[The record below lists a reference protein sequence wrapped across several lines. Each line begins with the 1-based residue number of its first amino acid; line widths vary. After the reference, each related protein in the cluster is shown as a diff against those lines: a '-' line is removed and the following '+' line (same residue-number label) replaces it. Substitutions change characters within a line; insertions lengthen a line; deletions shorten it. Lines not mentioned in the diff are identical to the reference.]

1 MKKLIKT
8 ACIVLSV
15 IFGLLSFSACAGGD
29 LPPAVIFDGLL
40 RGSFI
45 SGTGGGRSYEEEER
59 QKLSE
64 EARNIALQYYY
75 EDDRY
80 AGFLDENYSDNLYG
94 AYSALQLARK
104 AGNEE
109 AVAAV
114 LKEKLAGS
122 FVALNLERLSLLDS
136 YYYADLCEAFG
147 YDLDETHLAV
157 LKEKL
162 NHSRREDFDIL
173 YLDSPQEFVGTSLL
187 ITAMFHELAP
197 VFGSENLPA
206 DHEIERCASSAAFEK
221 YVPQSE
227 LLFYS
232 AGGYFIYALNEYGLF
247 DEERKANTAEWFQ
260 SWQDYFESME
270 LNSVSAILDYSEY
283 VKIKSLY
290 DGDLSDETVKITMAV
305 KEIPLSEWAEIED
318 GNLISEALHFVSLSQ
333 DDDLTAQLRSY
344 ALGYAEQYVLKS
356 GVFSEQNTLAGIYL
370 LSDSKQIDF
379 EKIEAFVTER
389 YIPGNIYNENAV
401 SAVESMLWAAEITY
415 ALSAEDFVYNK
426 RKDLSKKFHEM
437 YRLKM
442 ESLEGTEKLQY
453 LRLLNAL
460 ADLYVKVFMPE
471 EGPCFP
477 VDMRKARDFVSGKIE
492 ADTLTLEEA
501 FLAERVSV
509 RIENFDGKEEEM
521 WGNVANLYGYNL
533 AQNKIISVSE
543 VFKVYDESIGED
555 GLPPEGV
562 IPTLR
567 EYMLIADFIDGVRY
581 HDTESLQ
588 DETSA
593 LKTQEMEKRLQIY
606 SDALTSANGLFALYK
621 GGPVTP
627 YSAWIGLRSGR

>member
-1 MKKLIKT
+1 M
-8 ACIVLSV
+8 
-15 IFGLLSFSACAGGD
+15 
-29 LPPAVIFDGLL
+29 
-40 RGSFI
+40 
-45 SGTGGGRSYEEEER
+45 
-59 QKLSE
+59 
-64 EARNIALQYYY
+64 
-75 EDDRY
+75 
-80 AGFLDENYSDNLYG
+80 
-94 AYSALQLARK
+94 
-104 AGNEE
+104 
-109 AVAAV
+109 
-114 LKEKLAGS
+114 
-122 FVALNLERLSLLDS
+122 
-136 YYYADLCEAFG
+136 
-147 YDLDETHLAV
+147 
-157 LKEKL
+157 
-162 NHSRREDFDIL
+162 
-173 YLDSPQEFVGTSLL
+173 
-187 ITAMFHELAP
+187 
-197 VFGSENLPA
+197 
-206 DHEIERCASSAAFEK
+206 
-221 YVPQSE
+221 
-227 LLFYS
+227 
-232 AGGYFIYALNEYGLF
+232 
-247 DEERKANTAEWFQ
+247 
-260 SWQDYFESME
+260 
-270 LNSVSAILDYSEY
+270 
-283 VKIKSLY
+283 KIKSLY

-333 DDDLTAQLRSY
+333 DDELTAQLRSY

-370 LSDSKQIDF
+370 LSDSEQIDF
-379 EKIEAFVTER
+379 EKIEAFVTEQ
-389 YIPGNIYNENAV
+389 YIPGNIYKENAV
-401 SAVESMLWAAEITY
+401 SAVESMLWSAEISY

-426 RKDLSKKFHEM
+426 RKDLSKKFQET

-453 LRLLNAL
+453 LRLLNDL

-471 EGPCFP
+471 AGPCFP
-477 VDMRKARDFVSGKIE
+477 VDMRKARDFVSDKIE

-509 RIENFDGKEEEM
+509 RIENFDGKEEEA
-521 WGNVANLYGYNL
+521 WGNVANLYGYDL

-593 LKTQEMEKRLQIY
+593 LKTEEMEKRLQTY
-606 SDALTSANGLFALYK
+606 ADVLKSDTGLFALYK

>member
-147 YDLDETHLAV
+147 YDLDETRLAV

-221 YVPQSE
+221 YVEKAEKYIESNDEHQDVLAAFLESYLDNIEKVSKCKLNNYYYYENILAPALSDY
-227 LLFYS
+227 LNKTKDYDD
-232 AGGYFIYALNEYGLF
+232 FISSLTNKTRLYF
-247 DEERKANTAEWFQ
+247 DE
-260 SWQDYFESME
+260 
-270 LNSVSAILDYSEY
+270 
-283 VKIKSLY
+283 
-290 DGDLSDETVKITMAV
+290 
-305 KEIPLSEWAEIED
+305 
-318 GNLISEALHFVSLSQ
+318 
-333 DDDLTAQLRSY
+333 
-344 ALGYAEQYVLKS
+344 
-356 GVFSEQNTLAGIYL
+356 
-370 LSDSKQIDF
+370 
-379 EKIEAFVTER
+379 
-389 YIPGNIYNENAV
+389 
-401 SAVESMLWAAEITY
+401 
-415 ALSAEDFVYNK
+415 
-426 RKDLSKKFHEM
+426 
-437 YRLKM
+437 
-442 ESLEGTEKLQY
+442 
-453 LRLLNAL
+453 
-460 ADLYVKVFMPE
+460 
-471 EGPCFP
+471 
-477 VDMRKARDFVSGKIE
+477 
-492 ADTLTLEEA
+492 
-501 FLAERVSV
+501 
-509 RIENFDGKEEEM
+509 
-521 WGNVANLYGYNL
+521 
-533 AQNKIISVSE
+533 
-543 VFKVYDESIGED
+543 
-555 GLPPEGV
+555 
-562 IPTLR
+562 
-567 EYMLIADFIDGVRY
+567 
-581 HDTESLQ
+581 
-588 DETSA
+588 
-593 LKTQEMEKRLQIY
+593 
-606 SDALTSANGLFALYK
+606 
-621 GGPVTP
+621 
-627 YSAWIGLRSGR
+627 